1 MFGKKYYLG
10 PCLLAIWKKFCF
22 HFYLLVIA
30 HEEKHHARQSKPKF
44 LYTLVRCT
52 LLLKAKINFICPL
65 GEDREGNVSRK
76 CPAVELWP
84 FQKGWGLETAEDIS
98 SLIHFLT
105 EKKKNFFFLW
115 ISLLKTVKSFMCK
128 KLLSAGLWCFHKCF
142 YHGNILF
149 TLVPGLKLLG
159 TC

>member
-105 EKKKNFFFLW
+105 RKKKKNFFFPVNFTSENCEEFYVQETPKCW
-115 ISLLKTVKSFMCK
+115 SVMFSQVF
-128 KLLSAGLWCFHKCF
+128 LSW
-142 YHGNILF
+142 
-149 TLVPGLKLLG
+149 
-159 TC
+159 

>member
-98 SLIHFLT
+98 SLIRFLT
-105 EKKKNFFFLW
+105 KKKKKKIFFPVNFTSENCEEFYVQETPKCWSVMFSQVFLSW
-115 ISLLKTVKSFMCK
+115 
-128 KLLSAGLWCFHKCF
+128 
-142 YHGNILF
+142 
-149 TLVPGLKLLG
+149 
-159 TC
+159 